1 MVRKWLS
8 ILLVLALLLSAA
20 AAAAEGELR
29 GYSAEEG
36 YIYVTF
42 GQYFQTIDGGIP
54 DDGTQAWQW
63 SVQAKNEKKAAKKAK
78 KEYDPGEA
86 LKEPILWRVL
96 AVDEEKIFLLSEY
109 VLFAS
114 VVHSN
119 LREFQEIGSDFSRTE
134 LGIKLNGEFMAEAF
148 SNAEQAVMISRG
160 TLGKVSLPDSEE
172 LKDETLGFG
181 NKKKQYELRK
191 AWATEYAIRVTG
203 AYVYQPKNGKHN
215 HSPYWLREQGTK
227 DNRHERSIKNDGAI
241 GTLAATGEDVGA
253 RPEIWLQ
260 PDAVRIAGGSGTKED
275 PYRLVP
281 ASEETQES
289 VPDEIPDMK

>member
-8 ILLVLALLLSAA
+8 ALLALVLLMSS
-20 AAAAEGELR
+20 AAAEGELR
-29 GYSAEEG
+29 GYSGEDG
-36 YIYVTF
+36 FIYVTF
-42 GQYFQTIDGGIP
+42 GQYFQTIDGGTP
-54 DDGTQAWQW
+54 DDGKQAWQW

-96 AVDEEKIFLLSEY
+96 AADEEKIFLLSEY

-134 LGIKLNGEFMAEAF
+134 LGIKLNGEFLEEAF
-148 SNAEQAVMISRG
+148 SAAEQAVILSRG

-241 GTLAATGEDVGA
+241 GTLAATGEDVGV

-260 PDAVRIAGGSGTKED
+260 PDAVRITGGSGTKED
-275 PYRLVP
+275 PYRLAP
-281 ASEETQES
+281 ASEETEE
-289 VPDEIPDMK
+289 PAPAENPELK

>member
-8 ILLVLALLLSAA
+8 VLLALVLLLS

-29 GYSAEEG
+29 GYSEEDG

-42 GQYFQTIDGGIP
+42 GQYYQSMDGGIP
-54 DDGTQAWQW
+54 DDGKQAWQW
-63 SVQAKNEKKAAKKAK
+63 SVQAKNERKAAKKAK
-78 KEYDPGEA
+78 QEYNPGEA
-86 LKEPILWRVL
+86 AVEPILWRVL
-96 AVDEEKIFLLSEY
+96 SADGERIFLLSEY

-119 LREFQEIGSDFSRTE
+119 LREFQEIGSDFGRTE
-134 LGIKLNGEFMAEAF
+134 LGMKLNGEFMAEAF
-148 SNAEQAVMISRG
+148 SEAEQEAMISRG
-160 TLGKVSLPDSEE
+160 TLGKVSLPDSDE

-227 DNRHERSIKNDGAI
+227 DRRHERSIKNDGAI
-241 GTLAATGEDVGA
+241 GTLAATGEDVGV
-253 RPEIWLQ
+253 RPEIWLL
-260 PDAVRIAGGSGTKED
+260 PEAVRIDGGVGTKED

-281 ASEETQES
+281 VSGETEQ
-289 VPDEIPDMK
+289 PDAAEVK

>member
-8 ILLVLALLLSAA
+8 VLLALVLLLS

-29 GYSAEEG
+29 GYSEEDG

-42 GQYFQTIDGGIP
+42 GRYYQSMDGGIP
-54 DDGTQAWQW
+54 DDGKQAWQW
-63 SVQAKNEKKAAKKAK
+63 SVQAKNERKAAKKAK
-78 KEYDPGEA
+78 QEYNPGEA
-86 LKEPILWRVL
+86 AVEPILWRVL
-96 AVDEEKIFLLSEY
+96 SADGERIFLLSEY

-119 LREFQEIGSDFSRTE
+119 LREFQEIGSDFGRTE
-134 LGIKLNGEFMAEAF
+134 LGMKLNGEFMAEAF
-148 SNAEQAVMISRG
+148 SEAEQEAMISRG
-160 TLGKVSLPDSEE
+160 TLGKVSLPDSDE

-227 DNRHERSIKNDGAI
+227 DRRHERSIKNDGAI
-241 GTLAATGEDVGA
+241 GTLAATGEDVGV
-253 RPEIWLQ
+253 RPEIWLL
-260 PDAVRIAGGSGTKED
+260 PEAVRIDGGVGTKED

-281 ASEETQES
+281 VSGETEQ
-289 VPDEIPDMK
+289 PDAAEVK

>member
-8 ILLVLALLLSAA
+8 ALLALVLLMSS
-20 AAAAEGELR
+20 AAAEGELR
-29 GYSAEEG
+29 GYSGEDG

-42 GQYFQTIDGGIP
+42 GQYFQTIDGGTP
-54 DDGTQAWQW
+54 DDGKQAWQW

-96 AVDEEKIFLLSEY
+96 AADEEKIFLLSEY

-134 LGIKLNGEFMAEAF
+134 LGIKLNGEFLGEAF
-148 SNAEQAVMISRG
+148 SDAEQAVILSRG

-241 GTLAATGEDVGA
+241 GTLAATGEDVGV

-260 PDAVRIAGGSGTKED
+260 PDAVRITGGSGTKED
-275 PYRLVP
+275 PYRLAP
-281 ASEETQES
+281 ASEETEE
-289 VPDEIPDMK
+289 PAPAENPELK

>member
-8 ILLVLALLLSAA
+8 ALLALVLLMSS
-20 AAAAEGELR
+20 AAAEGELR
-29 GYSAEEG
+29 GYSGEDG

-42 GQYFQTIDGGIP
+42 GQYFQTIDGGTP
-54 DDGTQAWQW
+54 DDGKQAWQW

-96 AVDEEKIFLLSEY
+96 AADEEKIFLLSEY

-134 LGIKLNGEFMAEAF
+134 LGIKLNGEFLEEAF
-148 SNAEQAVMISRG
+148 SDAEQAVIISRG

-241 GTLAATGEDVGA
+241 GTLAATGEDVGV

-260 PDAVRIAGGSGTKED
+260 PDAVRITGGSGTKED
-275 PYRLVP
+275 PYRLAP
-281 ASEETQES
+281 ASEETEE
-289 VPDEIPDMK
+289 PAPADNPELK

>member
-1 MVRKWLS
+1 MVRRWLS
-8 ILLVLALLLSAA
+8 ALLVFVLLLSAA
-20 AAAAEGELR
+20 VAEGELR
-29 GYSAEEG
+29 GYSKEDG

-54 DDGTQAWQW
+54 DDGKQAWQW
-63 SVQAKNEKKAAKKAK
+63 SVQAINERKAAKKAQK
-78 KEYDPGEA
+78 DYDPGEA
-86 LKEPILWRVL
+86 QKEPILWRVL
-96 AVDEEKIFLLSEY
+96 SVDEEKIFLMSEY

-119 LREFQEIGSDFSRTE
+119 LREFQEIGSDFGRTE
-134 LGIKLNGEFMAEAF
+134 LSTKLNGEFMSEAF
-148 SNAEQAVMISRG
+148 SEAEQEIMISRG
-160 TLGKVSLPDSEE
+160 SLGKVFVPDSEE

-181 NKKKQYELRK
+181 SKKKQYELRK

-241 GTLAATGEDVGA
+241 GTLAATGEDVGV

-275 PYRLVP
+275 PFRLVP
-281 ASEETQES
+281 LSEGTDVSVSEEPQNME
-289 VPDEIPDMK
+289 

>member
-8 ILLVLALLLSAA
+8 VLLALVLLLS

-29 GYSAEEG
+29 GYSEEDG

-42 GQYFQTIDGGIP
+42 GRYYQSMDGGIP
-54 DDGTQAWQW
+54 DDGKQAWQW
-63 SVQAKNEKKAAKKAK
+63 SVQAKNERKAAKKAK
-78 KEYDPGEA
+78 QEYNPGEA
-86 LKEPILWRVL
+86 AVEPILWRVL
-96 AVDEEKIFLLSEY
+96 SADGERIFLLSEY

-119 LREFQEIGSDFSRTE
+119 LREFQEIGSDFGRTE
-134 LGIKLNGEFMAEAF
+134 LGMKLNGEFMAEAF
-148 SNAEQAVMISRG
+148 SEAEQEAMISRG
-160 TLGKVSLPDSEE
+160 TLGKVSLPDSDE

-203 AYVYQPKNGKHN
+203 AYVYQPKNGN
-215 HSPYWLREQGTK
+215 HTPYWLREQGTK
-227 DNRHERSIKNDGAI
+227 DRRHERSIKNDGAI
-241 GTLAATGEDVGA
+241 GTLAATGEDVGV
-253 RPEIWLQ
+253 RPEIWLL
-260 PDAVRIAGGSGTKED
+260 PEAVRIDGGVGTKED

-281 ASEETQES
+281 VSGETEQ
-289 VPDEIPDMK
+289 PDAAEVK

>member
-8 ILLVLALLLSAA
+8 ALLALVLLMSS
-20 AAAAEGELR
+20 AAAEGELR
-29 GYSAEEG
+29 GDSGEDG

-42 GQYFQTIDGGIP
+42 GQYFQTIDGGTP
-54 DDGTQAWQW
+54 DDGKQAWQW

-96 AVDEEKIFLLSEY
+96 AADEEKIFLLSEY

-134 LGIKLNGEFMAEAF
+134 LGIKLNGEFLEEAF
-148 SNAEQAVMISRG
+148 SAAEQAVILSRG

-241 GTLAATGEDVGA
+241 GTLAATGEDVGV

-260 PDAVRIAGGSGTKED
+260 PDAVRITGGSGTKED
-275 PYRLVP
+275 PYRLAP
-281 ASEETQES
+281 ASEETEE
-289 VPDEIPDMK
+289 PAPAENPELK

>member
-8 ILLVLALLLSAA
+8 VLLVLVLLLS

-29 GYSAEEG
+29 GYSEEDG

-42 GQYFQTIDGGIP
+42 GQYYQSMDGGIP
-54 DDGTQAWQW
+54 DDGKQAWQW
-63 SVQAKNEKKAAKKAK
+63 SVQAKNERKAAKKAK
-78 KEYDPGEA
+78 QEYNPGEA
-86 LKEPILWRVL
+86 AVEPILWRVL
-96 AVDEEKIFLLSEY
+96 SADGERIFLLSEY

-119 LREFQEIGSDFSRTE
+119 LREFQEIGSDFGRTE
-134 LGIKLNGEFMAEAF
+134 LGMKLNGEFMAEAF
-148 SNAEQAVMISRG
+148 SEAEQEAMISRG
-160 TLGKVSLPDSEE
+160 TLGKVSLPDSDE

-227 DNRHERSIKNDGAI
+227 DRRHERSIKNDGAI
-241 GTLAATGEDVGA
+241 GTLAATGEDVGV
-253 RPEIWLQ
+253 RPEIWLL
-260 PDAVRIAGGSGTKED
+260 PEAVRIDGGAGTKED

-281 ASEETQES
+281 VSGETEQ
-289 VPDEIPDMK
+289 PDAAEVK

>member
-8 ILLVLALLLSAA
+8 ALLALVLLMSS
-20 AAAAEGELR
+20 AAAEGELR
-29 GYSAEEG
+29 GYSGEDG
-36 YIYVTF
+36 FIYVTF
-42 GQYFQTIDGGIP
+42 GQYFQTIDGGTP
-54 DDGTQAWQW
+54 DDGKQAWQW

-134 LGIKLNGEFMAEAF
+134 LGIKLNGEFLEEAF
-148 SNAEQAVMISRG
+148 SAAEQAVILSRG

-241 GTLAATGEDVGA
+241 GTLAATGEDVGV

-260 PDAVRIAGGSGTKED
+260 PDAVRITGGSGTKED
-275 PYRLVP
+275 PYRLAP
-281 ASEETQES
+281 ASEETEE
-289 VPDEIPDMK
+289 PAPAENPELK

>member
-1 MVRKWLS
+1 MIRRWSL
-8 ILLVLALLLSAA
+8 ILLALMLFCSAA
-20 AAAAEGELR
+20 MAEGELR
-29 GYSAEEG
+29 GYSEGDG

-42 GQYFQTIDGGIP
+42 GQYFQTIDGGTP
-54 DDGTQAWQW
+54 DDGKQAWQW

-134 LGIKLNGEFMAEAF
+134 LGIKLNGEFLEEAF
-148 SNAEQAVMISRG
+148 SAAEQAVILSRG

-241 GTLAATGEDVGA
+241 GTLAATGEDVGV

-260 PDAVRIAGGSGTKED
+260 PDAVRITGGSGTKED
-275 PYRLVP
+275 PYRLAP
-281 ASEETQES
+281 ASEETEE
-289 VPDEIPDMK
+289 PAPAENPELK

>member
-8 ILLVLALLLSAA
+8 VLLALVLLLS

-29 GYSAEEG
+29 GYSEEDG

-42 GQYFQTIDGGIP
+42 GQYYQSMDGGIP
-54 DDGTQAWQW
+54 DDGKQAWQW
-63 SVQAKNEKKAAKKAK
+63 SVQAKNERKAAKKAK
-78 KEYDPGEA
+78 QEYNPGEA
-86 LKEPILWRVL
+86 AVEPILWRVL
-96 AVDEEKIFLLSEY
+96 SADGERIFLLSEY

-119 LREFQEIGSDFSRTE
+119 LREFQEIGSDFGRTE
-134 LGIKLNGEFMAEAF
+134 LGMKLNGEFMAEAF
-148 SNAEQAVMISRG
+148 SEAEQEAMISRG
-160 TLGKVSLPDSEE
+160 TLGKVSLPDSDE

-227 DNRHERSIKNDGAI
+227 DRRHERSIKNDGAI
-241 GTLAATGEDVGA
+241 GTLAATGEDVGV
-253 RPEIWLQ
+253 RPEIWLL
-260 PDAVRIAGGSGTKED
+260 PEAVRIDGGAGTKED

-281 ASEETQES
+281 VSGETEQ
-289 VPDEIPDMK
+289 PDAAEVK

>member
-8 ILLVLALLLSAA
+8 VLLALVLLLSV
-20 AAAAEGELR
+20 AAAEGELR
-29 GYSAEEG
+29 GYSEEDG

-42 GQYFQTIDGGIP
+42 GQYYQSMDGGIP
-54 DDGTQAWQW
+54 DDGKQAWQW
-63 SVQAKNEKKAAKKAK
+63 SVQAKNERKAAKKAK
-78 KEYDPGEA
+78 QEYNPGEA
-86 LKEPILWRVL
+86 AVEPILWRVL
-96 AVDEEKIFLLSEY
+96 SADGERIFLLSEY

-119 LREFQEIGSDFSRTE
+119 LREFQEIGSDFGRTE
-134 LGIKLNGEFMAEAF
+134 LGMKLNGEFMAEAF
-148 SNAEQAVMISRG
+148 SEAEQKAMISRG
-160 TLGKVSLPDSEE
+160 TLGKVSLPDSDE

-227 DNRHERSIKNDGAI
+227 DRRHERSIKNDGAI
-241 GTLAATGEDVGA
+241 GTLAATGEDVGV
-253 RPEIWLQ
+253 RPEIWLL
-260 PDAVRIAGGSGTKED
+260 PEAVRIDGGAGTKED

-281 ASEETQES
+281 VSGETEQ
-289 VPDEIPDMK
+289 PDAAEVK

>member
-8 ILLVLALLLSAA
+8 VLLALVLLLS

-29 GYSAEEG
+29 GYSEEDG

-42 GQYFQTIDGGIP
+42 GQYYQSMDGGIP
-54 DDGTQAWQW
+54 DDGKQAWQW
-63 SVQAKNEKKAAKKAK
+63 SVQAKNERKAAKKAK
-78 KEYDPGEA
+78 QEYNPGEA
-86 LKEPILWRVL
+86 AVEPILWRVL
-96 AVDEEKIFLLSEY
+96 SADGERIFLLSEY

-119 LREFQEIGSDFSRTE
+119 LREFQEIGSDFGRTE
-134 LGIKLNGEFMAEAF
+134 LGMKLNGEFMAEAF
-148 SNAEQAVMISRG
+148 SEAEQKAMISRG
-160 TLGKVSLPDSEE
+160 TLGKVSLPDSDE

-227 DNRHERSIKNDGAI
+227 DRRHERSIKNDGAI
-241 GTLAATGEDVGA
+241 GTLAATGEDVGV
-253 RPEIWLQ
+253 RPEIWLL
-260 PDAVRIAGGSGTKED
+260 PEAVRIDGGAGTKED

-281 ASEETQES
+281 VSGETEQ
-289 VPDEIPDMK
+289 PDAAEVK

>member
-8 ILLVLALLLSAA
+8 ALLALVLLMSS
-20 AAAAEGELR
+20 AAAEGELR
-29 GYSAEEG
+29 GYSGEDG

-42 GQYFQTIDGGIP
+42 GQYFQTIDGGTP
-54 DDGTQAWQW
+54 DDGKQAWQW

-96 AVDEEKIFLLSEY
+96 AADEEKIFLLSEY

-134 LGIKLNGEFMAEAF
+134 LGTKLNGEFLEEAF
-148 SNAEQAVMISRG
+148 SDAEQAVIISRG

-241 GTLAATGEDVGA
+241 GTLAATGEDVGV

-260 PDAVRIAGGSGTKED
+260 PDAVRITGGSGTKED
-275 PYRLVP
+275 PYRLAP
-281 ASEETQES
+281 ASEETEE
-289 VPDEIPDMK
+289 PAPAENPELK

>member
-8 ILLVLALLLSAA
+8 ALLVLVLLMSS
-20 AAAAEGELR
+20 AAAEGELR
-29 GYSAEEG
+29 GYSGEDG

-54 DDGTQAWQW
+54 DDGKQAWQW

-96 AVDEEKIFLLSEY
+96 AADEEKIFLLSEY

-134 LGIKLNGEFMAEAF
+134 LGINLNGEFLGEAF
-148 SNAEQAVMISRG
+148 SDAEQAAMISRG
-160 TLGKVSLPDSEE
+160 TLGKVTLPDSEE
-172 LKDETLGFG
+172 LRDEALGFG

-241 GTLAATGEDVGA
+241 GTLAATGEDVGV

-260 PDAVRIAGGSGTKED
+260 PDAVRITGGSGTKED
-275 PYRLVP
+275 PYRLAP
-281 ASEETQES
+281 ASEETEK
-289 VPDEIPDMK
+289 PAPAENPELK